1 MQHVLLFIV
10 DASLYDDFGPLWK
23 LFFYFFDQFLFIY
36 LPFFPIQLWQQW
48 VTINLQWSIICDH
61 IIFFETVCFAN
72 YTAKKISEG
81 NTKSYQDKKIW
92 YLERFDVS
100 QTPDPIYVSKWGI
113 VKHIVLLTMR
123 HHLFLEFWLA
133 DTWFFADWSQHRDV
147 TRLEIVRQ
155 SNVRRGWV

>member
-1 MQHVLLFIV
+1 MKIV
-10 DASLYDDFGPLWK
+10 F
-23 LFFYFFDQFLFIY
+23 LFFWSIFIY
-36 LPFFPIQLWQQW
+36 LFAIFSYSTMTAMGHHKPAMINNLW
-48 VTINLQWSIICDH
+48 SYY
-61 IIFFETVCFAN
+61 IFRNSMFCKL
-72 YTAKKISEG
+72 YSKGG
-81 NTKSYQDKKIW
+81 NKKSYQGKKIW